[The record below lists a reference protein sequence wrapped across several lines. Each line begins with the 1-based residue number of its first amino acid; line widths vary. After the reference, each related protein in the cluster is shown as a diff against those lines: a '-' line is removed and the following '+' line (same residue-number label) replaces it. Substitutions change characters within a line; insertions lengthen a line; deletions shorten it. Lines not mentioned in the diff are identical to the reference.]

1 MKFSTTFILLLLVV
15 FGCSSSTSKEVAE
28 GGITISGTV
37 ENPKDEGL
45 ILLKAITNT
54 AYETI
59 DTVNLNSDKS
69 FSFNFTGNP
78 GFYRLDFYGAQ
89 AVTLIL
95 DKSNIELN
103 VDGSDPRGKFE
114 IIGSSE
120 YDQIIKFNQSQ
131 QNVFGERENEINQ
144 RYAAA
149 KGSGDNAGASAAQAD
164 YMELLVEKEK
174 LAIETIK
181 IIGPNLAT
189 FQLISSI
196 DKDRN
201 FKFVDSMA
209 VELNRNY
216 PDMIFIQ
223 DLVAQMEKA
232 RATAVGVEAPE
243 ISLPT
248 PEGNI
253 LKLSDLRGQ
262 VVLVDFWAQWCK
274 PCRLENPNVVAA
286 YKKYKDKGFTVYG
299 VSLDRTKE
307 KWVQAI
313 EEDGLT
319 WNHVSD
325 LKYFNSVAAQTY
337 GITGIPFSL
346 LVDRNGIIV
355 AKNLRGAALEKEL
368 EKVFAKEGK

>member
-1 MKFSTTFILLLLVV
+1 MKYSIIFALVLLTV
-15 FGCSSSTSKEVAE
+15 FGCANSNSEDVPE
-28 GGITISGTV
+28 NGIKIFGTV
-37 ENPKDEGL
+37 DNPKEGL

-54 AYETI
+54 SYETI
-59 DTVNLNSDKS
+59 DTVELKNDKS
-69 FSFNFTGNP
+69 FEFTFGGNP
-78 GFYRLDFYGAQ
+78 GFYRLDFFGAQ

-95 DKSNIELN
+95 DKSDIELN
-103 VDGSDPRGKFE
+103 VDGTDPRGKFE
-114 IIGSSE
+114 VKGSVE
-120 YDQIIKFNQSQ
+120 YDQIINFNKQ
-131 QNVFGERENEINQ
+131 QQQVFGEREQAINQ
-144 RYAAA
+144 QYNIAKQGGDAAA
-149 KGSGDNAGASAAQAD
+149 ASKAQAE
-164 YMELLVEKEK
+164 YMELLKEKER

-181 IIGPNLAT
+181 VIGPNLAT
-189 FQLISSI
+189 FQLIGNI

-209 VELNRNY
+209 VELNKKY
-216 PDMIFIQ
+216 PKMVFIQ

-232 RATAVGVEAPE
+232 RATAVGVVAPE

-274 PCRLENPNVVAA
+274 PCRMENPNVVAA
-286 YKKYKDKGFTVYG
+286 YKKYHDKGFTVYG
-299 VSLDRTKE
+299 VSLDRTKD
-307 KWVQAI
+307 KWMQAI

-337 GITGIPFSL
+337 GITGIPFSIL
-346 LVDRNGIIV
+346 LDRNGVIV

-368 EKVFAKEGK
+368 EKVFAAE

>member
-1 MKFSTTFILLLLVV
+1 MKYSATFILLLLIVL
-15 FGCSSSTSKEVAE
+15 GCSNSNSEDISQD
-28 GGITISGTV
+28 GITISGTV
-37 ENPKDEGL
+37 DNPKDGL

-54 AYETI
+54 SFETL
-59 DTVNLNSDKS
+59 DTISLKDDKT
-69 FSFNFTGNP
+69 FSFMFDGEP
-78 GFYRLDFYGAQ
+78 GFYRMDFFGAQ

-95 DKSNIELN
+95 DDSNIELN
-103 VDGSDPRGKFE
+103 VDGTNPRGKFE
-114 IIGSSE
+114 VKGSPE
-120 YDQIIKFNQSQ
+120 YDQIIKFNTHQQS
-131 QNVFGERENEINQ
+131 VFGERESAINKK
-144 RYAAA
+144 YGDA
-149 KGSGDNAGASAAQAD
+149 KNAGDNVGASAAQAE
-164 YMELLVEKEK
+164 YMELLQEKEQ

-181 IIGPNLAT
+181 IMGPNLAA

-209 VELNRNY
+209 VELNKKY
-216 PDMIFIQ
+216 PTMVFIQ

-232 RATAVGVEAPE
+232 RTTAVGVEAPE

-286 YKKYKDKGFTVYG
+286 YKKFKGKGFTVYG
-299 VSLDRTKE
+299 VSLDRTKD

-313 EEDGLT
+313 EQDGLT

-337 GITGIPFSL
+337 GITGIPFSI
-346 LVDRNGIIV
+346 LVDRNGVIV
-355 AKNLRGAALEKEL
+355 AKNLRGAALEQEL
-368 EKVFAKEGK
+368 EKVFAAEAN

>member
-1 MKFSTTFILLLLVV
+1 MKYLATSILLLYVAV
-15 FGCSSSTSKEVAE
+15 GCSTSNSEDISQS
-28 GGITISGTV
+28 GITIFGTV
-37 ENPKDEGL
+37 ENPKEGL
-45 ILLKAITNT
+45 ILLKEITNT
-54 AYETI
+54 AYNTI
-59 DTVNLNSDKS
+59 DTVNLKDDKT
-69 FSFNFTGNP
+69 FSFKFDGEP
-78 GFYRLDFYGAQ
+78 GFYRLDFFGAQ

-95 DKSNIELN
+95 DASDIELN
-103 VDGSDPRGKFE
+103 VDGANPRGKFE
-114 IIGSSE
+114 IKGSPE

-131 QNVFGERENEINQ
+131 LKVFGDREKEINQ
-144 RYAAA
+144 QYASA
-149 KGSGDNAGASAAQAD
+149 KGAQDEAGASQAQVD
-164 YMELLVEKEK
+164 YMELLVEKEA
-174 LAIETIK
+174 LTIETIK
-181 IIGPNLAT
+181 LIGPNLAT
-189 FQLISSI
+189 FQLISNV

-201 FKFVDSMA
+201 FKFVDSVA
-209 VELNRNY
+209 VELNKRY
-216 PDMIFIQ
+216 PDMTHIQ

-248 PEGNI
+248 PDGNI

-274 PCRLENPNVVAA
+274 PCRMENPNVVAA
-286 YKKYKDKGFTVYG
+286 YKRFKDKGFTVYG

-325 LKYFNSVAAQTY
+325 LKYFKSEAAQTY
-337 GITGIPFSL
+337 GITGIPFSI
-346 LVDRNGIIV
+346 LVDRNGVIV

-368 EKVFAKEGK
+368 EKVFAAD

>member
-1 MKFSTTFILLLLVV
+1 MMKYLAILTFLVAI
-15 FGCSSSTSKEVAE
+15 GCTSSNSEEMSQ
-28 GGITISGTV
+28 GGITIFGTV
-37 ENPKDEGL
+37 ENPKEGL
-45 ILLKAITNT
+45 ILLKEITNT
-54 AYETI
+54 AYNTVDTI
-59 DTVNLNSDKS
+59 ELKDDKS
-69 FSFNFTGNP
+69 FSFKFYGNS
-78 GFYRLDFYGAQ
+78 GFYRLDFYAAQ

-95 DKSNIELN
+95 DKSDIELN

-114 IIGSSE
+114 IKGSPE

-131 QNVFGERENEINQ
+131 LNIFGDREKEINQ
-144 RYAAA
+144 RYASA
-149 KGSGDNAGASAAQAD
+149 KGAQDEAGASKAQAD
-164 YMELLVEKEK
+164 YMELLVEKEALTIK
-174 LAIETIK
+174 TIK

-189 FQLISSI
+189 FQLISSV

-209 VELNRNY
+209 VELNKRY
-216 PDMIFIQ
+216 PEMPHIQ
-223 DLVAQMEKA
+223 SLVAQMEKA

-286 YKKYKDKGFTVYG
+286 FNRFKDKGFTVYG

-325 LKYFNSVAAQTY
+325 LKYFKSEAAQTY
-337 GITGIPFSL
+337 GITGIPFSI
-346 LVDRNGIIV
+346 LVDRNGVII

-368 EKVFAKEGK
+368 EKVFAAEGK